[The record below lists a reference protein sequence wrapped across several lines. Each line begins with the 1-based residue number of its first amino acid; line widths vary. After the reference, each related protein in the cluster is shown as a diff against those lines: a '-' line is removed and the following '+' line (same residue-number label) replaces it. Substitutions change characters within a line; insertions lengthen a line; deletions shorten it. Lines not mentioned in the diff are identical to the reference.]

1 VHVASPQQRGGFRA
15 FRHELRHLQVPQR
28 RFGPY
33 RTNHHHAAPEG
44 GFYCF
49 PEGLTMK
56 LKALIA
62 GIAGTVMMATAASA
76 ADIQVIV
83 PAAPPVVVVP
93 VAPSFDWAGLYVGA
107 YVAGPLEGYEVGGQA
122 GFNFVRGNLLFGA
135 AAQVGAIGFQAI
147 TIGGTAR
154 AGLLLGQT
162 DRILVYAAAGAKF
175 IPAATATLFTAVGG
189 VEIGIG
195 ERLSVFGEAG
205 VAVLGGPFPTFRAGI
220 NFHL

>member
-1 VHVASPQQRGGFRA
+1 
-15 FRHELRHLQVPQR
+15 
-28 RFGPY
+28 
-33 RTNHHHAAPEG
+33 
-44 GFYCF
+44 
-49 PEGLTMK
+49 MK
-56 LKALIA
+56 FKALVA

-107 YVAGPLEGYEVGGQA
+107 YATGPFEGIEVGGQA

-135 AAQVGAIGFQAI
+135 AAQVGAISFQAI
-147 TIGGTAR
+147 TVGGTAR

-175 IPAATATLFTAVGG
+175 IPAGPVTLFTAVGG

-205 VAVLGGPFPTFRAGI
+205 ASFLGGPFPTFRAGI

>member
-1 VHVASPQQRGGFRA
+1 
-15 FRHELRHLQVPQR
+15 
-28 RFGPY
+28 
-33 RTNHHHAAPEG
+33 
-44 GFYCF
+44 
-49 PEGLTMK
+49 MK
-56 LKALIA
+56 LKALVA

-107 YVAGPLEGYEVGGQA
+107 YVAGPFEGIEFGGQA
-122 GFNFVRGNLLFGA
+122 GFNIVRGNFLFGVA
-135 AAQVGAIGFQAI
+135 GQVGAIGFQAI
-147 TIGGTAR
+147 TVGGTAR
-154 AGLLLGQT
+154 AGLLLGET

-175 IPAATATLFTAVGG
+175 IPAGPVTFFTAVGG
-189 VEIGIG
+189 VEVGIG

-205 VAVLGGPFPTFRAGI
+205 GIIAGGIIPTFRAGI